1 MDWHYTWLVIY
12 LMASYLMTQ
21 TLISI
26 YPQLQSLIA
35 NPTSL
40 DNTSIPRLKRNL
52 TWNRVSLPLDFV
64 VGVLVLQKEIFTC
77 NAHFVKSIQ
86 IWKYSRSYF
95 SAFGLKKDRY
105 CISLRI
111 QSKYGKIHSRIT
123 PNTDTFYAVANVSP
137 VIYVNRA
144 REINSAIKNAKASP

>member
-1 MDWHYTWLVIY
+1 
-12 LMASYLMTQ
+12 MALYLMTQ

-26 YPQLQSLIA
+26 YWQLQSLIA

-77 NAHFVKSIQ
+77 NAHFVKSI
-86 IWKYSRSYF
+86 
-95 SAFGLKKDRY
+95 
-105 CISLRI
+105 RI
-111 QSKYGKIHSRIT
+111 
-123 PNTDTFYAVANVSP
+123 
-137 VIYVNRA
+137 
-144 REINSAIKNAKASP
+144 